1 MNILADQKTNENI
14 MSEIN
19 TTGEKKKKNGSLIA
33 LTTIV
38 VVIGVLSIGVY
49 FMTQARSGVEHVI
62 SKAEQKTQEQLAA
75 LATAKV
81 SDLQPD
87 GKLEELFKIG
97 STDTDTQRDNE
108 AKSIAGKVVEWEML
122 VDEVTAH
129 SDFYMIETAAGHNV
143 GAFLDVYPRG
153 KADRVK
159 IEALKKGDSVKIR
172 GYVSTVVM
180 RKAVVSPAIL
190 VD

>member
-1 MNILADQKTNENI
+1 